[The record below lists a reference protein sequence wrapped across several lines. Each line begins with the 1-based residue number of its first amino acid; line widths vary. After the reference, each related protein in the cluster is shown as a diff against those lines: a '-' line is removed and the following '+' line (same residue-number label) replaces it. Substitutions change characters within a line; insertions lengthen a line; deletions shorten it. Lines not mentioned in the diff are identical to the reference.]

1 MFEKSVYAKMMSPFL
16 AYAGT
21 ALANVEK
28 PYE

>member
-28 PYE
+28 P